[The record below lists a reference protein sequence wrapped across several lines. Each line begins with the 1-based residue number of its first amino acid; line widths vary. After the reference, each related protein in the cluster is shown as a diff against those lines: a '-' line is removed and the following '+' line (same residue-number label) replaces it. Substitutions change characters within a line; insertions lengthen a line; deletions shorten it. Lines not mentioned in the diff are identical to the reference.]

1 MKEVMKTLRLANFGI
16 RGSIGDSLTPEVII
30 DFASAFG
37 TFIDGGRLLV
47 ARDTR
52 ASSPMI
58 HSAVI
63 SGFLSA
69 GCDVID
75 FGICPTPILQHA
87 VEKHQAQGAVS
98 ISGGHNRM
106 GMNALTLIGSK
117 GAYIEPVGG
126 ETVLDIYH
134 ARNFLKKDWDQL
146 GSVSECSDYT
156 DTYFDALEKHVD
168 AEAIRKAGFTV
179 LIDPVNGA
187 GCRFIK
193 SFAKLFGLKMVPI
206 NDDEDGHP
214 AHDPEPRPRN
224 ARQVASLIPHLNA
237 DIGFVTSSDMG
248 RLSFV
253 CEDGRTPSEEY
264 TFAVIANH
272 VLKRQSGV
280 VVTNCCTTRMVDDIA
295 RAHNATIVKTPVGQA
310 YIISS
315 LADEDGVIA
324 GEGNGSVALPDFS
337 MGCDAFLMMALTL
350 ESMAQNGRK
359 ISELIGELPEYHIVK
374 KTIYTAAQRGY
385 RALEI
390 VSKNTQWIDNGKI
403 DITDGIRVD
412 WDDGWLHMRA
422 SHTEPMIRIASE
434 STSKRKAENRAV
446 TIARLLEQSL

>member
-1 MKEVMKTLRLANFGI
+1 MKTLRLANFGI

-37 TFIDGGRLLV
+37 TFVDGGRVLV

-63 SGFLSA
+63 SGFRST

-87 VEKHQAQGAVS
+87 VEKKQAQGAVS
-98 ISGGHNRM
+98 ISGGHNKM

-117 GAYIEPVGG
+117 GAYIEPIGG

-134 ARNFLKKDWDQL
+134 ARNFLEKDWDEI

-156 DTYFDALEKHVD
+156 DAYFDALEKHVD
-168 AEAIRKAGFTV
+168 AEAIRKAAFTV
-179 LIDPVNGA
+179 AIDPVNGA
-187 GCRFIK
+187 GCRFIEL
-193 SFAKLFGLKMVPI
+193 FANRFGLKMIPI
-206 NDDEDGHP
+206 NAEEDGFP
-214 AHDPEPRPRN
+214 SHDPEPRPRN
-224 ARQVASLIPHLNA
+224 ARQVAALVPHINA
-237 DIGFVTSSDMG
+237 DIGFVTNSDMG

-253 CEDGRTPSEEY
+253 CENGETPSEEY

-272 VLKRQSGV
+272 ILKRESGV
-280 VVTNCCTTRMVDDIA
+280 VVTNCCTTRMVDDVA
-295 RAHNATIVKTPVGQA
+295 HAHNATVVKTPVGQA
-310 YIISS
+310 YIVSA

-324 GEGNGSVALPDFS
+324 GEGSGSVAIPGFS
-337 MGCDAFLMMALTL
+337 MGCDSFLMMALIL
-350 ESMAQNGRK
+350 EAMAQNGSK
-359 ISELIGELPEYHIVK
+359 ISELISDLPEYHIVK
-374 KTIYTAAQRGY
+374 KKIYTAAQRGY
-385 RALEI
+385 RALEN
-390 VSKNTQWIDNGKI
+390 VSKNTQWINNGKL
-403 DITDGIRVD
+403 DLTDGIRVD
-412 WDDGWLHMRA
+412 WDDGWLHIRA

-434 STSKRKAENRAV
+434 SKSKQMAEERAMNI
-446 TIARLLEQSL
+446 TRLLEQSL